1 MHKKENGNLVK
12 RGKEVYEAKLK
23 THLETKHKGEFVA
36 IEPDSGCY
44 HTGRT
49 MSEACEKAEAD
60 HPGKKFYLVR
70 VGSRAAVSFRHRTS
84 V

>member
-1 MHKKENGNLVK
+1 MRKKENGNLVSK
-12 RGKEVYEAKLK
+12 GKQLYETKLK
-23 THLETKHKGEFVA
+23 VLLEPKHRGEFVA

-44 HTGRT
+44 HVGRT
-49 MSEACEKAEAD
+49 MSDACQKAETN

-70 VGSRAAVSFRHRTS
+70 VGSKAAVSFKHRSS